1 MELEEEEGVGR
12 GGWDQNG
19 AWKKRMGVG
28 RGGRS
33 GNRRK
38 GLEGDGFRAGWVLI
52 CSSSASGSLCKCDAI
67 EAEFLFGIKGRKS
80 HLHLWQEQV
89 FHWEGKCSGKI
100 EIP

>member
-1 MELEEEEGVGR
+1 MAKEDGIRMELGRREWVWEEEEGV
-12 GGWDQNG
+12 
-19 AWKKRMGVG
+19 
-28 RGGRS
+28 